1 MTCEPKRSSLFA
13 CMTLKVTKLINGE
26 VHVCLD
32 LGRIQALKLT
42 EIIHIQYVV
51 ENAFH
56 ELLASLPD
64 DASTQ
69 EKAG

>member
-1 MTCEPKRSSLFA
+1 
-13 CMTLKVTKLINGE
+13 MTLKVTKLANGE
-26 VHVCLD
+26 VHVCFD

-42 EIIHIQYVV
+42 EIMLIQYVV

-69 EKAG
+69 KKAG